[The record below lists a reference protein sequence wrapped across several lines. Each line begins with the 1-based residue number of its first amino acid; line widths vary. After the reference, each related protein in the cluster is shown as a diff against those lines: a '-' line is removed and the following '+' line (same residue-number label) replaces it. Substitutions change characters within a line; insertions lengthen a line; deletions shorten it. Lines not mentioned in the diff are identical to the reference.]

1 MRLPVLFE
9 SRNYKN
15 TVINIGSVLIM
26 TPNLSRSS
34 QVASLNVASL
44 KILVNDVIDL
54 MYYEH

>member
-15 TVINIGSVLIM
+15 AVIKIGSVLIM

>member
-9 SRNYKN
+9 SRNDKN
-15 TVINIGSVLIM
+15 AVINIGSVLIM
-26 TPNLSRSS
+26 TPNWSRSS

-44 KILVNDVIDL
+44 KVLVNDVIDL